1 MRGINPINI
10 LYALQEFA
18 LFACNKL
25 KQIFLFFA
33 WISAPDTFRTYTA
46 GMNEC
51 QTLSS
56 PCQAHVIMPH
66 MVVWWGQVLF
76 FACLKNL
83 IQTL

>member
-1 MRGINPINI
+1 MNPINI

-56 PCQAHVIMPH
+56 PYSMISICRLGCKERIEDNGVSPYQNEA
-66 MVVWWGQVLF
+66 
-76 FACLKNL
+76 
-83 IQTL
+83 